1 MGSDDSEMENRD
13 RVLAPDDLD
22 IADQPEVAEIDDGR
36 YVVSADGPAKQP
48 DEEILENPD
57 WLSDDEQD
65 EETAAAPTNQSVT
78 ADQPNQ
84 TTPPTDRDRQ
94 SSTGSQPN
102 QAQPSQHQ
110 SNREQS
116 TQPQQ
121 TQSQPTQ
128 QSNQG
133 QPNQPQPGRTQ
144 PNQSQPPTG
153 GQPDRG
159 QPNRG
164 RSDQQHPNQGQ
175 PSRNQPNQSQ
185 SNRGQPTQQ
194 QPSKGQPNQGQPSRG
209 QQPPAGDQQSR
220 QQQPPGNRSASSQ
233 PTADD
238 RQRPTGG
245 RGRSDH
251 PHSSE
256 LAAHDQP
263 PVEPPAAEL
272 TNENVSKFL
281 AKELTQGSGDYGFD
295 ATLNVEGQV
304 NRGRMTSDDIGE
316 TLETLLR
323 WYANQT
329 TDEVDTEAVLGI
341 ILAGTDLAVEYP
353 VQSAYTT
360 VKRYG
365 LTPDDSIGDLLK
377 AIRKEGSFT
386 VPPSKD

>member
-1 MGSDDSEMENRD
+1 MGSDDSETENRE

-22 IADQPEVAEIDDGR
+22 ITDQPEVAEIDDGR

-48 DEEILENPD
+48 DERVLENPD
-57 WLSDDEQD
+57 WLSDDGDD
-65 EETAAAPTNQSVT
+65 EAATPTSQEPSPQSDQSPP
-78 ADQPNQ
+78 ADRSRQPPADSQPN
-84 TTPPTDRDRQ
+84 R
-94 SSTGSQPN
+94 SQPN
-102 QAQPSQHQ
+102 QNRPNQNQPNQNQPNHSRSDQRQPSAGGQP
-110 SNREQS
+110 EQG
-116 TQPQQ
+116 
-121 TQSQPTQ
+121 QPTQ
-128 QSNQG
+128 SHPDQQ
-133 QPNQPQPGRTQ
+133 QPN
-144 PNQSQPPTG
+144 
-153 GQPDRG
+153 RG

-164 RSDQQHPNQGQ
+164 QSNQQQ
-175 PSRNQPNQSQ
+175 P
-185 SNRGQPTQQ
+185 NRGQPTQSPPDQQ
-194 QPSKGQPNQGQPSRG
+194 QPNRANSNQQPTRDQPNQGQPGRE
-209 QQPPAGDQQSR
+209 QQPATDRQQDPR
-220 QQQPPGNRSASSQ
+220 QQQSTGGRSASSQ
-233 PTADD
+233 PAADD
-238 RQRPTGG
+238 RQQPAGG
-245 RGRSDH
+245 QGESSAH
-251 PHSSE
+251 PNSSE

-365 LTPDDSIGDLLK
+365 LTPEDSIGDLLR